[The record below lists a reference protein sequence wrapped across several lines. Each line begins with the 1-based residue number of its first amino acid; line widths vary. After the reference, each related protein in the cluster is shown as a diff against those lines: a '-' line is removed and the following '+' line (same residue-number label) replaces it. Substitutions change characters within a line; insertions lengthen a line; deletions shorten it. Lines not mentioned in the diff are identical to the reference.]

1 MPKMTSDHLPAWQ
14 ALTSFSASVGHQLD
28 QTWLD
33 VYPPGG
39 ARPVARM
46 VKAGPVRARMAYQL
60 FAGPA
65 LDQVAGQLSP
75 SGALDVD
82 GRPIGIVNLSGGR
95 VADDAIHPMS
105 GARKSYVVHKP
116 LRWRVV
122 QAGLP
127 PLTAEAVGVAA
138 KVGASRVMD
147 LVDWLG
153 VWVPTPGLV
162 APVTLRYRAP
172 ESAGFAVTVPP
183 SIFTERFEVEVTD
196 PRLDRRMVF
205 ACLTAMVAL
214 TGGTPRS
221 GLINLAAPFRR
232 RR

>member
-14 ALTSFSASVGHQLD
+14 ALTSFSANVGHELD
-28 QTWLD
+28 RTWLD
-33 VYPPGG
+33 VYPPGR

-46 VKAGPVRARMAYQL
+46 VKAGPVRARAAYQL

-65 LDQVAGQLSP
+65 LDQGAGQLSP

-95 VADDAIHPMS
+95 VADEDIHPMS
-105 GARKSYVVHKP
+105 GARKSSVVHKP

-138 KVGASRVMD
+138 KTGAGRVAD
-147 LVDWLG
+147 FVDWLG
-153 VWVPTPGLV
+153 VWLPTPGLV
-162 APVTLRYRAP
+162 APVTIRYRAAA
-172 ESAGFAVTVPP
+172 SAGFAVTVPP
-183 SIFTERFEVEVTD
+183 SILTEWFQVVVAD

-214 TGGTPRS
+214 TGGIPRS
-221 GLINLAAPFRR
+221 GLINMAAQLRR